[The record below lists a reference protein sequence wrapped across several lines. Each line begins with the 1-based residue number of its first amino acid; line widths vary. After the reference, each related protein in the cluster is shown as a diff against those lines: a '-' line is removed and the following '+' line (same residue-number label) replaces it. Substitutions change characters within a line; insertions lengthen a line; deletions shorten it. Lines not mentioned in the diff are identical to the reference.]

1 MTLVDFIKAELT
13 RLHAMLDRGTADLTP
28 EQWHTIPAGNARANT
43 IAFEM
48 WHYARTEDNIVRF
61 ILQGRRPTVWMEGG
75 WAERLG
81 LPAVAQGTG
90 MPSEDAQA
98 MRITDLDGF
107 REYVQAV
114 WQSTSDYL
122 ANPDASV
129 FDTPVMVKPL
139 GEMPAIRALGQV
151 CMTHGFTHLGE
162 LELCRTLLGLKPA
175 IGV

>member
-1 MTLVDFIKAELT
+1 MTLLEFIKAELT
-13 RLHAMLDRGTADLTP
+13 RLHAMLDRGVADLTP
-28 EQWHTIPAGNARANT
+28 EQWHTVPAGNAKANT

-90 MPSEDAQA
+90 MSTEDAQG
-98 MRITDLDGF
+98 MRIAGLDAF
-107 REYVQAV
+107 KQYVQAV
-114 WQSTSDYL
+114 WASTNDYL
-122 ANPDASV
+122 SNPDTSV
-129 FDTPVMVKPL
+129 FDQPVLVKPL